1 MINQQFV
8 DEAGTALLE
17 HCPLVSQDA
26 DAIAEIKRKI
36 LSYDQTLG
44 RPPRVEMVCGWARAQ
59 EQQLQAA
66 VDAENSEHEAENSR
80 KNARKQEFRDWNS
93 PSANDKATLVQEFQR
108 NRSTQKERP
117 ILKQSTAYTPE
128 QIEKMSSEDYKR
140 LVLNVEGDSLEDLNI
155 SLPSD
160 ELRKAAERRML
171 RPPKKDSPLRKAMR
185 RVIRE
190 GLSK

>member
-1 MINQQFV
+1 MQM
-8 DEAGTALLE
+8 AM
-17 HCPLVSQDA
+17 
-26 DAIAEIKRKI
+26 AEIKRKI

-44 RPPRVEMVCGWARAQ
+44 RPPRWSKWFVDGREQQ

-160 ELRKAAERRML
+160 EIRKAAERRML
-171 RPPKKDSPLRKAMR
+171 RPPKKDSPLRESNAPGYSR
-185 RVIRE
+185 RA
-190 GLSK
+190 